1 MRDAPVGSD
10 INFSEEALSMRFNSE
25 LADTYGNLVNRGL
38 KLCESYCGGKVPS
51 EAAEPILSVAELL
64 AKTEAAYAAI
74 TTHRLTYRPPPTTHL
89 LSPTT
94 DHLPGTLPSR
104 SRTRRSSRWRPSS
117 PPTST

>member
-74 TTHRLTYRPPPTTHL
+74 TTHRLPPTLYHPPPT
-89 LSPTT
+89 S
-94 DHLPGTLPSR
+94 HLPGTPPSR
-104 SRTRRSSRWRPSS
+104 SRTRRSSRWRRSS

>member
-10 INFSEEALSMRFNSE
+10 INFSEEALSVRFNSE

-74 TTHRLTYRPPPTTHL
+74 TTHRLPPTLYHPPPT
-89 LSPTT
+89 S
-94 DHLPGTLPSR
+94 HLPGTPPLR
-104 SRTRRSSRWRPSS
+104 SRTRRSSRWRRSS
-117 PPTST
+117 PPTSM